1 MLQNLLNKLGTLV
14 KGDLPIT
21 PRSHLEITQVRCPG
35 MGVPYRCAW
44 LGSGASCSDTAL
56 QVGTAKV
63 VGDSGVLVDL
73 LGLVVVIE
81 TEGETQVR
89 PRFAPWGPASVPVWF

>member
-1 MLQNLLNKLGTLV
+1 M

-21 PRSHLEITQVRCPG
+21 PRSHLEITQVRCSG

-44 LGSGASCSDTAL
+44 LGSGASCPDTAL
-56 QVGTAKV
+56 QVGTAQV

-73 LGLVVVIE
+73 LGLVCDIPV
-81 TEGETQVR
+81 TR
-89 PRFAPWGPASVPVWF
+89 AKRRSRFAVWDMVSIGARG

>member
-1 MLQNLLNKLGTLV
+1 M

-63 VGDSGVLVDL
+63 LGDSGVLVDL

-81 TEGETQVR
+81 TEGEAQVR

>member
-1 MLQNLLNKLGTLV
+1 
-14 KGDLPIT
+14 
-21 PRSHLEITQVRCPG
+21 

-44 LGSGASCSDTAL
+44 LGSGASCPDTAL
-56 QVGTAKV
+56 QVGTAQV

-89 PRFAPWGPASVPVWF
+89 PCFTPWVPASIPVWF